1 MDEKPALTRWR
12 VPPDDLSW
20 HMAKGVGSDTCLRRL
35 LAPFY
40 ETAGTCSPSGRS
52 SLRGADPDSLMAARY
67 HRRGSSV
74 RKTLKFAPGISHP
87 LLRLYGLLR
96 AWNCSERFSLVR
108 NVHSVPNGL

>member
-40 ETAGTCSPSGRS
+40 ETAGTCSPPVVPPYGVQIRTVSW
-52 SLRGADPDSLMAARY
+52 LLAITGAAVACEKP
-67 HRRGSSV
+67 
-74 RKTLKFAPGISHP
+74 
-87 LLRLYGLLR
+87 
-96 AWNCSERFSLVR
+96 
-108 NVHSVPNGL
+108 